1 MTYLTEKRMGEIFE
15 NLLPNEAIIH
25 DKAVPNSTNK
35 RRRPDYRFE
44 ERKLI
49 VEFDGDSHYCQAKR
63 IITDQE
69 KDKDYSSIGY
79 KVVRIPYFVQM
90 NDCLLDHI
98 FGKRHGL
105 TFSQVYKHG
114 FIDKKAI
121 LPADYCELGI
131 AQFKKDLETFS
142 AFKSY
147 IIQSLKNKITALG
160 NIDLVLPSSLHYL
173 VKI

>member
-1 MTYLTEKRMGEIFE
+1 MTHLTEKRMGEIFSC
-15 NLLPNEAIIH
+15 LLPDEDIVH
-25 DKAVPNSTNK
+25 DKSVPESSNK

-63 IITDQE
+63 IITDKE
-69 KDKDYSSIGY
+69 KDHDYSSIGY

-90 NDCLLDHI
+90 NNHLLEHI
-98 FGKRHGL
+98 FGSGHGL
-105 TFSQVYKHG
+105 EFNQIYEHG

-121 LPADYCELGI
+121 LPADYCELGVR
-131 AQFKKDLETFS
+131 QFEQDLATFS
-142 AFKSY
+142 AFKSD
-147 IIQSLKNKITALG
+147 IVKSLESKISELG

-173 VKI
+173 VRK